1 MVNHSPAPISGPL
14 DRAFLA
20 LADPTRRAMVE
31 RLSQGAA
38 SVSELASP
46 FAMSLPAILQ
56 HLSVLEGAG
65 LISSAKQGRV
75 RICRIEAG
83 ALNPVEDWIAAR
95 RREWTERLD
104 RLAAFLEESQKDPT
118 P

>member
-1 MVNHSPAPISGPL
+1 MPNHSPHQAASL

-38 SVSELASP
+38 SVSDLAAP

-56 HLSVLEGAG
+56 HLAVLEGAG
-65 LISSAKQGRV
+65 LVASVKKGRV
-75 RICRIEAG
+75 RVCAVQPQ
-83 ALNPVEDWIAAR
+83 ALAPVTDWIAAR
-95 RREWTERLD
+95 RREWSERLD
-104 RLAAFLEESQKDPT
+104 RLAAYLDETNKDAAP
-118 P
+118 